1 MVRHSLLYAN
11 RKYTPSVKQTTSG
24 WAMNPAG
31 CSVFKTSV
39 AGWGGWLGPS
49 WLAGQSSC
57 GFSVGEPFPADQL
70 WGTLDSGLACNELFY
85 SDSPGEIVGN
95 NCQLCV
101 LCQLLEFDRNGVMIC
116 CCNQACDGLCVG
128 MVFVCNSSMPDM
140 PDMPIHILSNTFT
153 QIFH

>member
-31 CSVFKTSV
+31 FSVFKTSV
-39 AGWGGWLGPS
+39 AGWGGWLAPS
-49 WLAGQSSC
+49 WLAGESSC

-85 SDSPGEIVGN
+85 SDSLGEIVGN
-95 NCQLCV
+95 NCPLCV
-101 LCQLLEFDRNGVMIC
+101 LCQLLEFDRE
-116 CCNQACDGLCVG
+116 
-128 MVFVCNSSMPDM
+128 MV
-140 PDMPIHILSNTFT
+140 L
-153 QIFH
+153 